1 MSWEETLEFQTVNQF
16 EKQMRIFATENMMR
30 QYKIDGLPYDAD
42 LCFFVHKLI
51 VEVYEDG
58 HVYYLEEKHQI
69 RQKLIENLGFTL
81 IRINLDVE
89 NLIKMLNLQEY
100 ITTLKNHM

>member
-1 MSWEETLEFQTVNQF
+1 
-16 EKQMRIFATENMMR
+16 MRIFATESMMR

-69 RQKLIENLGFTL
+69 RQKLIENFGFTL
-81 IRINLDVE
+81 TRINLDVE
-89 NLIKMLNLQEY
+89 NLIKMLNLQEH